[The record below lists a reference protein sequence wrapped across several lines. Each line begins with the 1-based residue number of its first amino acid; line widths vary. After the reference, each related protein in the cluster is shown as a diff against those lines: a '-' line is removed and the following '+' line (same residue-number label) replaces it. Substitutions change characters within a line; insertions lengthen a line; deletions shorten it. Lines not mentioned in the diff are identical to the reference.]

1 MATKR
6 KKKMPVDAMAWMEE
20 FRKAYPAYSDW
31 TTQQVIDEF
40 GQDFVDVLMKA
51 VDPEVEYSDEELQSL
66 IRQTKYYN
74 STTAK
79 QQQFDESRQAV
90 RQQLLDDARRQIV
103 SGYADLGLAE
113 ADLEALSR
121 MVARNGLSGTALKQA
136 VYQYASRNQG
146 VEPSPQ
152 QQNLLQTADA
162 DSIRSAAK
170 AYGYTPSDSELQA
183 ALTGGMYNGQAVS
196 ADSILQKAQRAAKGQ
211 FSQLADQI
219 DAGLSLDD
227 IFRNYRGYAADVL
240 EVDPNSIDFMRDPKW
255 SEAFGT
261 KETGQLSLSDWVT
274 KLKSDTRFGWQYT
287 KQANQQATDVALSI
301 ARAFGKVQ

>member
-1 MATKR
+1 
-6 KKKMPVDAMAWMEE
+6 
-20 FRKAYPAYSDW
+20 
-31 TTQQVIDEF
+31 
-40 GQDFVDVLMKA
+40 
-51 VDPEVEYSDEELQSL
+51 
-66 IRQTKYYN
+66 
-74 STTAK
+74 
-79 QQQFDESRQAV
+79 
-90 RQQLLDDARRQIV
+90 
-103 SGYADLGLAE
+103 
-113 ADLEALSR
+113 
-121 MVARNGLSGTALKQA
+121 
-136 VYQYASRNQG
+136 
-146 VEPSPQ
+146 
-152 QQNLLQTADA
+152 
-162 DSIRSAAK
+162 
-170 AYGYTPSDSELQA
+170 
-183 ALTGGMYNGQAVS
+183 MYNGQAVS